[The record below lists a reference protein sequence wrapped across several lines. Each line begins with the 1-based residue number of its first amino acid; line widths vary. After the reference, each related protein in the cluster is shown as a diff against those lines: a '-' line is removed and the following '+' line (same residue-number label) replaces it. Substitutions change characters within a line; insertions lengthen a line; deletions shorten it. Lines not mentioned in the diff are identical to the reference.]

1 MVTYRVLEA
10 QAQSWPESYGA
21 QHSWCQIDKP
31 LIFCTKAKVVSVSF
45 SSNLYE
51 ATLDVLPFA

>member
-31 LIFCTKAKVVSVSF
+31 LIFCTKAEI
-45 SSNLYE
+45 E
-51 ATLDVLPFA
+51 ASLLALVFLQIYIRPL